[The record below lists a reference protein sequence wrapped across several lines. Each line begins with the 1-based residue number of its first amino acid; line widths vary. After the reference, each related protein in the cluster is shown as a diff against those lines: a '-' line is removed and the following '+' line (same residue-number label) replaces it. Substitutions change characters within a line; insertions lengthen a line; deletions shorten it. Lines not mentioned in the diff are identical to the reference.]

1 MDEFTSAKSCLK
13 KSRTDFF
20 NILLVCHSKEPEAT
34 QNLGAKTKECD
45 PYLAQSLGLDPS
57 GCRAFGAAF
66 NFCYPAKIVASLRM
80 TLKILNGI
88 ANLP

>member
-45 PYLAQSLGLDPS
+45 PYLAPSLGLDPS
-57 GCRAFGAAF
+57 AQHSIFAILQ
-66 NFCYPAKIVASLRM
+66 KLSLRSE
-80 TLKILNGI
+80 
-88 ANLP
+88 